1 MEVIRVRLISGEESR
16 GCEEAPV
23 KILNELRKIK
33 SSVEGSFLDFEKLSL
48 EEIHVDLENIDEA
61 NHLIFENSKEI
72 FEKNF
77 KSFFIGGDHII
88 TYKIVQAFQNIEANP
103 LLVVFDAHIDCGDG
117 DEKGDERVSNKNWLR
132 KLVDEGFSGGRII
145 LVSARNFNNSSLDF
159 LKENNITLVKM
170 GVLREDIEGVCDLIM
185 ERAKDSTGFYISIDI
200 SSLDSAFV
208 LGANNPEPG
217 GLSSGDLIYFLRRL
231 SLLDNFKGGDVV
243 ETNPLK
249 DVNDLTVNLSA
260 RLLAEM
266 IVKRDN

>member
-1 MEVIRVRLISGEESR
+1 
-16 GCEEAPV
+16 
-23 KILNELRKIK
+23 
-33 SSVEGSFLDFEKLSL
+33 
-48 EEIHVDLENIDEA
+48 
-61 NHLIFENSKEI
+61 
-72 FEKNF
+72 
-77 KSFFIGGDHII
+77 
-88 TYKIVQAFQNIEANP
+88 
-103 LLVVFDAHIDCGDG
+103 
-117 DEKGDERVSNKNWLR
+117 
-132 KLVDEGFSGGRII
+132 
-145 LVSARNFNNSSLDF
+145 
-159 LKENNITLVKM
+159 M